1 MCPSATDMLMTNS
14 MLPW

>member
-1 MCPSATDMLMTNS
+1 MCPSATGMLMTNS